1 MCKGDVSEKEVARA
15 ASENPM
21 VSPGPKPAFVK
32 AHEAQDDFHWVGSDE
47 PHATRRKLILAKY
60 PQIKE
65 LMGHDPNTK
74 YVVLFVVALQT
85 YCAFLAP
92 SLSGL
97 VFFALAY
104 IVGGTCNH
112 AMMMAMHELSHNLG
126 FKRMLPNR
134 LCGIFANLPVGVP
147 SAISFKRY
155 HMEHHRYQGE
165 EGVDVDLPTQLEGKI
180 FNNTFAK
187 LFFVCFQVLFYSLRP
202 LYVNPK
208 KPTIWEFYNLVAC
221 AIYNI
226 FIYVYAGPWGLAY
239 LLISTLLGA
248 GLHPVAAHFIAEHY
262 VFILGYET
270 YSYYGILNWL
280 TFNVGY
286 HNEHHDFPYVPGSR
300 LHKVRE
306 IAPEFYDN
314 LPRHES
320 WVAVIIEYILNP
332 YIGAFS
338 RIKRQTLSKEQ
349 IDKMKYD

>member
-1 MCKGDVSEKEVARA
+1 MCKGEVSEKEVARA

-32 AHEAQDDFHWVGSDE
+32 AHEAQDDFHW
-47 PHATRRKLILAKY
+47 
-60 PQIKE
+60 IKE

-92 SLSGL
+92 SLSGP

-180 FNNTFAK
+180 FNNTLAK
-187 LFFVCFQVLFYSLRP
+187 LLRP

-221 AIYNI
+221 VIYNI
-226 FIYVYAGPWGLAY
+226 FIFVYAGPWGLAY

-300 LHKVRE
+300 LHKIRE

-349 IDKMKYD
+349 IEKMKYD